1 LLYSFGLTI
10 YRKRWAVL
18 AVWALLLL
26 IALPLVPR
34 ATSALKPGG
43 FSNDNLPSA
52 QAREVFRDQL
62 DLTPISF
69 ELIFRSENYGAY
81 EDAFTDDLQNALA
94 LIGARP
100 EVVRIV
106 THLDDPTRV
115 SPDGQSVH
123 VTVGLTLDLEEAGDF
138 LETARP
144 LIEPGELGLTFTGG
158 PPLYADISLS
168 SERDVRRAEILA
180 FPLSTVALLLVFGTL
195 VAAFLPATVGG
206 VGVALALAAVALIS
220 RGVDMSVFVLN
231 IVTLLGIGLGIDY
244 SLFFTS
250 RFREQLAAGDSV
262 ETAVATAQA
271 TAGSAILFSGVTSLI
286 GLASLTAF
294 EFMMLRSVGIGA
306 VIVITAAILAALT
319 LMPAVLG
326 VLGPRVNAF
335 RVMPSFLDQNDRDM
349 WGGLSRWVM
358 KRPLQVAIP
367 TTLFLLIL
375 ASPVRDIRLGT
386 VDATILPP
394 ELESRRGFDI
404 LRDEFGLLNQTQVPI
419 AYVFSES
426 EDTDPLSTSNLERL
440 YAFGRA
446 LEGLDEVTRVHSI
459 VNVSPELDAAAYA
472 MLYRVP
478 EAVTDVA
485 MQTLLRDTVRDGAV
499 LFIVESDVEPFGPEA
514 SSLVSD
520 IRAFDPGRDAA
531 LFVDG
536 GSAEIKD
543 VVDSLYG
550 RFPIVAG
557 IVIVATYL
565 SLLILFR
572 SVVLPIKAIL
582 LNVMS
587 ILASYGALVFVFQD
601 GHFSGL
607 LNFEPI
613 GVIEA
618 TTPILLFSIIFGLS
632 MDYEIFLLARVSE
645 AYKRTGDNT
654 ASVAE
659 GLKRSGR
666 IITGAAS
673 ILIVVA
679 LSFLVADV
687 VLVKAVGL
695 GLAIAIFVD
704 VTIVRALLAPSIM
717 RLLGPLNWW
726 MPRWL
731 DRILPRIDIA
741 P

>member
-1 LLYSFGLTI
+1 MYSLGLTI
-10 YRKRWAVL
+10 YRKRWTVL
-18 AVWALLLL
+18 AFWAVLLL
-26 IALPLVPR
+26 IALPLAPR
-34 ATSALKPGG
+34 ATNALKPGG
-43 FSNDNLPSA
+43 FSNDKLPSA
-52 QAREVFRDQL
+52 QARVVFRDKL
-62 DLTPISF
+62 DLTPMSF
-69 ELIFRSENYGAY
+69 ELIFRSEAYGAY
-81 EDAFTDDLQNALA
+81 EDGFTSDLQAALA
-94 LIGARP
+94 QIGTRP
-100 EVVRIV
+100 EVTRII
-106 THLDDPTRV
+106 THLDDPARV
-115 SPDGQSVH
+115 SPDGLSVH
-123 VTVGLTLDLEEAGDF
+123 VTIGLNLDLEDAREF
-138 LETARP
+138 LDTARP
-144 LIEPGELGLTFTGG
+144 LIEPGDLGLTFTGG

-195 VAAFLPATVGG
+195 IAAFLPATVGG
-206 VGVALALAAVALIS
+206 VGVILALAAVALIS

-262 ETAVATAQA
+262 EQAVATAQA
-271 TAGSAILFSGVTSLI
+271 TAGAAILFSGVTSLI

-306 VIVITAAILAALT
+306 VIVITAAIFAALT

-326 VLGPRVNAF
+326 ILGPRVNAF
-335 RVMPSFLDQNDRDM
+335 RVIPPFLSRTDRDM
-349 WGGLSRWVM
+349 WGSLSRWVM
-358 KRPLQVAIP
+358 KRPLMVAVP
-367 TTLFLLIL
+367 TVLFLLLL
-375 ASPVRDIRLGT
+375 ASPVRGIRLGT
-386 VDATILPP
+386 VDATILPT

-404 LRDEFGLLNQTQVPI
+404 LRDEFGLLNQTQVPV
-419 AYVFSES
+419 AYVFDEA
-426 EDTDPLSTSNLERL
+426 EDTDPLSPGNLERL

-446 LEGLDEVTRVHSI
+446 LEGLDEVTRVRSI
-459 VNVSPELDAAAYA
+459 VNVSPDLDVGTYTT
-472 MLYRVP
+472 LYRVP
-478 EAVTDVA
+478 EAVTDLAV
-485 MQTLLRDTVRDGAV
+485 QTLLRDSVRDGAV
-499 LFIVESDVEPFGPEA
+499 LFLVESDVEPFGPEA

-520 IRAFDPGRDAA
+520 IRAFDPGPDVA

-557 IVIVATYL
+557 IVIIATYL

-572 SVVLPIKAIL
+572 SVILPIKAIL

-587 ILASYGALVFVFQD
+587 ILASYGALVFIFQD
-601 GHFSGL
+601 GHFAGL

-632 MDYEIFLLARVSE
+632 MDYEIFLLARISE

-654 ASVAE
+654 AAVAE
-659 GLKRSGR
+659 GLRRSGR

-673 ILIVVA
+673 ILIVVS

-687 VLVKAVGL
+687 VLVKAIGL

-704 VTIVRALLAPSIM
+704 VTIVRALLAPAIM

-726 MPRWL
+726 IPRWL
-731 DRILPRIDIA
+731 DRILPRIDIS

>member
-1 LLYSFGLTI
+1 MYSLGLTI
-10 YRKRWAVL
+10 YRKRWTVL
-18 AVWALLLL
+18 AFWAVLLL
-26 IALPLVPR
+26 IALPLAPR
-34 ATSALKPGG
+34 ATNALKPGG
-43 FSNDNLPSA
+43 FSNDKLPSA
-52 QAREVFRDQL
+52 QARVVFRDKL
-62 DLTPISF
+62 DLTPMSF
-69 ELIFRSENYGAY
+69 ELIFRSEAYGAY
-81 EDAFTDDLQNALA
+81 EDGFTSDLQAALA
-94 LIGARP
+94 QIGTRP
-100 EVVRIV
+100 EVTRII
-106 THLDDPTRV
+106 THLDDPARV
-115 SPDGQSVH
+115 SPDGLSVH
-123 VTVGLTLDLEEAGDF
+123 VTIGLNLDLEDAREF
-138 LETARP
+138 LDTARP
-144 LIEPGELGLTFTGG
+144 LIEPGDLGLTFTGG

-195 VAAFLPATVGG
+195 IAAFLPATVGG
-206 VGVALALAAVALIS
+206 VGVILALAAVALIS

-262 ETAVATAQA
+262 EQAVATAQA
-271 TAGSAILFSGVTSLI
+271 TAGAAILFSGVTSLI

-306 VIVITAAILAALT
+306 VIVITAAIFAALT

-326 VLGPRVNAF
+326 ILGPRVNAF
-335 RVMPSFLDQNDRDM
+335 RVIPPFLSRTDRDM
-349 WGGLSRWVM
+349 WGSLSHWVM
-358 KRPLQVAIP
+358 KRPLMVAVP
-367 TTLFLLIL
+367 TVLFLLLL
-375 ASPVRDIRLGT
+375 ASPVRGIRLGT
-386 VDATILPP
+386 VDATILPT

-404 LRDEFGLLNQTQVPI
+404 LRDEFGLLNQTQVPV
-419 AYVFSES
+419 AYVFDEA
-426 EDTDPLSTSNLERL
+426 EDTDPLSPGNLERL

-446 LEGLDEVTRVHSI
+446 LEGLDEVTRVRSI
-459 VNVSPELDAAAYA
+459 VNVSPDLDVGTYTT
-472 MLYRVP
+472 LYRVP
-478 EAVTDVA
+478 EAVTDLAV
-485 MQTLLRDTVRDGAV
+485 QTLLRDSVRDGAV
-499 LFIVESDVEPFGPEA
+499 LFLVESDVEPFGPEA

-520 IRAFDPGRDAA
+520 IRAFDPGPDVA

-557 IVIVATYL
+557 IVIIATYL

-572 SVVLPIKAIL
+572 SVILPIKAIL

-587 ILASYGALVFVFQD
+587 ILASYGALVFIFQD
-601 GHFSGL
+601 GHFAGL

-632 MDYEIFLLARVSE
+632 MDYEIFLLARISE

-654 ASVAE
+654 AAVTE
-659 GLKRSGR
+659 GLRRSGR

-673 ILIVVA
+673 ILIVVS

-687 VLVKAVGL
+687 VLVKAIGL

-704 VTIVRALLAPSIM
+704 VTIVRALLAPAIM

-726 MPRWL
+726 IPRWL
-731 DRILPRIDIA
+731 DRILPRIDIS

>member
-1 LLYSFGLTI
+1 MYSLGLTI
-10 YRKRWAVL
+10 YRKRWTVL
-18 AVWALLLL
+18 AFWAVLLL
-26 IALPLVPR
+26 IALPLAPR
-34 ATSALKPGG
+34 ATNALKPGG
-43 FSNDNLPSA
+43 FSNDSLPSA
-52 QAREVFRDQL
+52 QARAVFRDKL
-62 DLTPISF
+62 DLTPMSF
-69 ELIFRSENYGAY
+69 ELIFRSETYGAY
-81 EDAFTDDLQNALA
+81 EDGFTGDLQAALA
-94 LIGARP
+94 QIGARP
-100 EVVRIV
+100 EVTRII
-106 THLDDPTRV
+106 THLDDPARV
-115 SPDGQSVH
+115 SPDGLSVH
-123 VTVGLTLDLEEAGDF
+123 VTIGLNLDLEDAREF

-144 LIEPGELGLTFTGG
+144 LIDPGDLELTFTGG

-180 FPLSTVALLLVFGTL
+180 FPLSTIALLLVFGTL
-195 VAAFLPATVGG
+195 IAAFLPATVGG
-206 VGVALALAAVALIS
+206 VGVVLALAAVALIS

-262 ETAVATAQA
+262 EQAVATAQA
-271 TAGSAILFSGVTSLI
+271 TAGTAILFSGVTSLI

-306 VIVITAAILAALT
+306 VIVITAAIFAALT

-326 VLGPRVNAF
+326 ILGPRINAF
-335 RVMPSFLDQNDRDM
+335 RVIPPFLSRTDRDM
-349 WGGLSRWVM
+349 WGTLSRWVM
-358 KRPLQVAIP
+358 ARPLMVAVP
-367 TTLFLLIL
+367 TVLFLLLL
-375 ASPVRDIRLGT
+375 ASPVRGIRLGT

-404 LRDEFGLLNQTQVPI
+404 LRDEFGLLNQTQIPV
-419 AYVFSES
+419 AYVFDEA
-426 EDTDPLSTSNLERL
+426 EDTDPLSPGNLERL

-446 LEGLDEVTRVHSI
+446 LEGLDEVTQVRSI
-459 VNVSPELDAAAYA
+459 VNMSPDLDASTYA

-478 EAVTDVA
+478 EAVTDLA
-485 MQTLLRDTVRDGAV
+485 MQTLLRDSVRDGAV
-499 LFIVESDVEPFGPEA
+499 LFLVESEIEPFGPEA

-520 IRAFDPGRDAA
+520 IRAFDPGPEVT

-543 VVDSLYG
+543 VVDSLYS

-557 IVIVATYL
+557 IVIIATYL

-572 SVVLPIKAIL
+572 SVILPIKAIL

-587 ILASYGALVFVFQD
+587 ILASYGALVFIFQD
-601 GHFSGL
+601 GHFASL

-632 MDYEIFLLARVSE
+632 MDYEIFLLSRISE
-645 AYKRTGDNT
+645 AYKRSGDNT

-659 GLKRSGR
+659 GLKRSGG

-673 ILIVVA
+673 ILIVVS

-687 VLVKAVGL
+687 VLVKAIGL

-704 VTIVRALLAPSIM
+704 VTIVRALLAPAIM

-726 MPRWL
+726 IPRWL
-731 DRILPRIDIA
+731 DRILPRIDIS